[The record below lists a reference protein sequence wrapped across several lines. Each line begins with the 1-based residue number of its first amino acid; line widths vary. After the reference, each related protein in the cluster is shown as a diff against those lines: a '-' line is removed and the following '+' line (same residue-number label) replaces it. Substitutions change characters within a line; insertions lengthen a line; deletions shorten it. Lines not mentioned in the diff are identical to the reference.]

1 MKGKIELNEIKKLLG
16 IMLVAWAAI
25 LMADPVKDF
34 AGNTLGFLPG
44 GMLTV
49 GLVLL
54 GIAAYLYEI

>member
-1 MKGKIELNEIKKLLG
+1 MAMKIEAKEIRKLIG
-16 IMLVAWAAI
+16 IMLIAWAAI

-34 AGNTLGFLPG
+34 AGSNLGFLPG